1 MAMVADAVVISARQ
15 GRLPRPRL
23 VAAVIRMQRPCQTR
37 GGRPGLLGGLE
48 THVPAW
54 EDASVS
60 TPLGRRHPAATE
72 VSCGDGTAGR
82 NRL

>member
-37 GGRPGLLGGLE
+37 GSRPGLLRWLGDPCSRLGGCICE
-48 THVPAW
+48 HSAGEKAP
-54 EDASVS
+54 
-60 TPLGRRHPAATE
+60 G
-72 VSCGDGTAGR
+72 GDRSKLRGWDGG
-82 NRL
+82 